1 MLTLSFLHQKICVEN
16 MLPQLHSDFFSRL
29 IYSPPQFAAVGAFAV
44 AAFFLRVFSQTS
56 LALIAALYGAYACA
70 IVALAF
76 LLSTLFA
83 RARTAGTVSAFAL
96 LLAFVPYF
104 AVSGAATSRAAK
116 LVLALLAPTSF
127 ALALDRLLDYQAG
140 SQGMAGIGRGLKE

>member
-1 MLTLSFLHQKICVEN
+1 M
-16 MLPQLHSDFFSRL
+16 
-29 IYSPPQFAAVGAFAV
+29 
-44 AAFFLRVFSQTS
+44 
-56 LALIAALYGAYACA
+56 
-70 IVALAF
+70 
-76 LLSTLFA
+76 
-83 RARTAGTVSAFAL
+83 SAFAL

-140 SQGMAGIGRGLKE
+140 SQGMVGTWGSSKNEEGGENKQAKNAFSCLKIVNMKHEQKKCFATCFLGVLQCLYS